1 LSTKYGERIYTT
13 QTWNSQR
20 GLSGE
25 TAIPR
30 ASKID
35 GTTEIPNIVL
45 HLITHMRKPQT
56 DKTK

>member
-1 LSTKYGERIYTT
+1 VKKNCTA

-45 HLITHMRKPQT
+45 HLITHNHKQI
-56 DKTK
+56 KQIE